1 MGYTR
6 NEILASCN
14 AAFREISTFY
24 KQPFVN
30 YRGRTNDTKELYT
43 EVVAEFLCSHIDEF
57 TNGIPT
63 ITRESSYQTKGHDKV
78 IQNSNSNREEE
89 RIAKEMYDKQ
99 YAIVGKMIDYQT
111 PLKNERSDTAGKIDL
126 LAYDGNVLRILE
138 LKKPDSKETMLRCVL
153 EGYTYL
159 RTVDIAKLID
169 NFVKPENP
177 PVRACPFVFRGGVQ
191 YEEFHESRPYLSRL
205 MALLDSKPYFISETN
220 GKYEVTED

>member
-6 NEILASCN
+6 SEILASCN

-43 EVVAEFLCSHIDEF
+43 EVVAEFLCDHIDEF

-63 ITRESSYQTKGHDKV
+63 ITREDTYNIKSHDKV
-78 IQNSNSNREEE
+78 IQNSKSNRIEEK
-89 RIAKEMYDKQ
+89 IAKEMYQKQ
-99 YAIVGKMIDYQT
+99 YAFVGKMIDYQT

-138 LKKPDSKETMLRCVL
+138 LKKPDSEETMLRCVL

-159 RTVDIAKLID
+159 RTVDRTKLLKNFKLPD
-169 NFVKPENP
+169 NT
-177 PVRACPFVFRGGVQ
+177 PVRACPFVFSGGVQ

-205 MALLDSKPYFISETN
+205 MALLDSKPYFISEAN